1 VIALMENNSSQPF
14 IWKGISFNQDDSV
27 LKIGTDALLLS
38 TWIPKI
44 LHSSQHILDIGTGSG
59 IIAILLAHAFRTA
72 QVTGIDP
79 EQKAVELAQSNAES
93 FEEHRRISIV
103 QSGLIEFSKT
113 TDQKFDLIVSN
124 PPFYV
129 DHVLPSSGVMKS
141 AKHNLHA
148 VAAWMKGINQL
159 LSVNGS
165 VCLIL
170 PSSSSF
176 EWIREANW
184 NHLYCNRRMD
194 VYSHNDDIL
203 PKRSLL
209 CFTHDLVKP
218 ELAITRMYKSGKEY
232 TSQYKEWMDL

>member
-1 VIALMENNSSQPF
+1 MENNSSQPF
-14 IWKGISFNQDDSV
+14 IWKGISFNQDNGV

-44 LHSSQHILDIGTGSG
+44 LHSSEHILDIGTGSG
-59 IIAILLAHAFRTA
+59 IIAILLAHEFSAA

-79 EQKAVELAQSNAES
+79 EHKAVELARSNAES
-93 FEEHRRISIV
+93 AEDHPRIRIL
-103 QSGLIEFSKT
+103 QSGLMEFAET

-141 AKHNLHA
+141 AKHTLHA
-148 VAAWMKGINQL
+148 VSVWMKGINQL
-159 LSVNGS
+159 LSDKGS
-165 VCLIL
+165 VCLIV

-176 EWIREANW
+176 EWTREANA
-184 NHLYCNRRMD
+184 NHLYCKARMD
-194 VYSHNDDIL
+194 VYSHDDDIM

-218 ELAITRMYKSGKEY
+218 GLAITRMYKSGKEY
-232 TSQYKEWMDL
+232 TSQYKEWLDI